1 MTFSIIPKSWFKGG
15 QLNAAEFWLCSIIPM
30 GQLYAR
36 VEIMDGSINHAW
48 TMFPLFMVPPFQFVP
63 IIMMN
68 LGIIKKGKG
77 GKPYDWYMLIPIMVQ
92 IFLSMVKD
100 KGVPINSTVTFL
112 VSYFAIVIP
121 FIIRSLRYCQG
132 IDFQGVLN
140 SAGLAIYVQ
149 AMVNVFQ
156 FILPFI
162 PIIGVAAN
170 SIKLMVPSIGS
181 AMLWTLSYI
190 PGYVLANMYSGN
202 DVNKYCSKF
211 NYSIWTIV
219 VSLAIAFS
227 TS

>member
-1 MTFSIIPKSWFKGG
+1 MTFNIIPKSWFKGG
-15 QLNAAEFWLCSIIPM
+15 QLSAAEFWLCSIIPM

-68 LGIIKKGKG
+68 LGIIKKGQG
-77 GKPYDWYMLIPIMVQ
+77 GKPYDWYMLIPMMVQ
-92 IFLSMVKD
+92 IFLSMIKD
-100 KGVPINSTVTFL
+100 KGVVINNTILFF
-112 VSYFAIVIP
+112 VSYFAILIP
-121 FIIRSLRYCQG
+121 FLIRSLRYCQG
-132 IDFQGVLN
+132 FDMEGLLN
-140 SAGLAIYVQ
+140 SGGLSIYVL
-149 AMVNVFQ
+149 AVVNIFQ
-156 FILPFI
+156 LILPFI
-162 PIIGVAAN
+162 PIIGGLAN
-170 SIKLMVPSIGS
+170 SLKMMVPSVGS

-190 PGYVLANMYSGN
+190 PGYVLANMYSGS
-202 DVNKYCSKF
+202 DTKKYCMKF